1 MSIIKAIQKLRPNA
15 EVTIINNDYA
25 TAIWHKI
32 EGNPPTEAEVHSAMQ
47 QIEIEETQIKAE
59 AAVAKAALLNKLG
72 ITEEEAKLLL
82 GGN

>member
-1 MSIIKAIQKLRPNA
+1 MSLILKAIHKLRPNA
-15 EVTIINNDYA
+15 EVIIYDNDYS
-25 TAIWHKI
+25 TAVWHKI
-32 EGNPPTEAEVHSAMQ
+32 EGEPPTEAEVNSAMQ

-82 GGN
+82 S